1 MWREKVLE
9 QKAKLGVSTKT
20 MSERSRL
27 GLSEWTI
34 TRILSSKTKAPRI
47 DSILDIGETVG
58 LSPQELFS
66 ETISVV
72 GDKSYAELL
81 SERDALLES
90 NQSLTVKVDTLQKE
104 KSVLEKELE
113 HKEETVKLK
122 DKIISLLELTRQE

>member
-1 MWREKVLE
+1 MWLEKVLE
-9 QKAKLGVSTKT
+9 QKSKLGLSTKT

-34 TRILSSKTKAPRI
+34 TRILSRKTKAPRI

-72 GDKSYAELL
+72 GDKSYTELL
-81 SERDALLES
+81 SERD
-90 NQSLTVKVDTLQKE
+90 SLFEENKTLAGKVE
-104 KSVLEKELE
+104 ILEKEKAVIERELMYLNE
-113 HKEETVKLK
+113 KISLK
-122 DKIISLLELTRQE
+122 DEIIRLLDLTKG